1 MTLEEVQKDV
11 ESQEQQ
17 VQWVSNE
24 VERLKQQLASEKKN
38 VSDTSMELQALKL
51 ELEKSKNEAEHLK
64 LMERNFEERRF
75 TRSKPRLE
83 LEDAKSTIAELKEE
97 LAYKSSVNRSLG
109 LQLEKTIESN
119 SELLL
124 EIKDLD
130 DLLQSKEREIEELKA
145 DLQER
150 QGSQG
155 LDDEKALWLIKLA
168 ESEQKRNELEKKIL
182 TLELTR
188 SSRGFDDSIQDLRAD
203 NDMLQKEL
211 EKAETVMVS
220 TSKENMNLLSQ
231 LMDLRHQTDEKSTL
245 MQQLEQR
252 LAMVQTQSSLEV
264 QALETKASDLQATAN
279 DLREK
284 LCLSEELSQSQLD
297 SNKVFMEDL
306 ISTVEELR
314 ARNEQLEA
322 LLKSSEE
329 KCSGLVEEL
338 EVLQS
343 ELDRHE
349 KEQSLLVSQRG
360 QLKILREKIATLTEN
375 YENALEREEN
385 LEIAIKASK
394 EEHSKALANFEEQLK
409 QLEEKLHNAN
419 TESMAL
425 KAEVQ
430 KVETQ
435 AAEMRIE
442 TNVLLVAKEAAEAN
456 TSSLDAAYTELQNQ
470 YDSLLVDKEKADASL
485 SSLHAAHTELQDC
498 LKGAQHSRGE
508 AVLQLQE
515 RDFKIVELTEAL
527 NSAENQLKGACE
539 KTSELEATAAALQ
552 KELQHT
558 QDEKRLQDSHIAEFE
573 LKLAKLKE
581 DMDESRKSLSTS
593 KETIQ
598 TLQVSNSDL
607 SEMLQSAVSYKE
619 DVVSKLESTLA
630 KEVELEKR
638 LQETQQ
644 ALENLKSEKVTSE
657 KTIEELQERICQ
669 LKDGSAVSVKGKE
682 NDGDVRELHKILRT
696 QVEVLKHSMH
706 ELKLEKERAETSL
719 QKLQTANTNLSQELK
734 KWKEKV
740 KAGSEELA
748 LWKEKVKISKR
759 LSTSVE
765 EKTSQAPDFN
775 TKGAKKNMD
784 LEQKSELLKLRKQ
797 AADLRRKL
805 LEQEEEKEDFKKKL
819 LSYQK
824 EVQRKSELVNLTEK
838 RLKDKE
844 KEQRAGQRPP
854 TRHTS
859 TRRIGLMDLNG
870 EKTTIDHL
878 DKIKSLEAEL
888 NIKTVELEAIQFL
901 LKEKEGGPDRNLNV
915 QKNEATDG
923 HVNQSPEAEQQL
935 LMDVGS
941 HKTFYE
947 EVQGLQ
953 SENQRLRNLL
963 LEHKEQSKSES
974 SYTADSLERKRE
986 EEDEQC
992 AEKAHLQEELR
1003 EMKERYSQMSLQF
1016 AELQIEKEE
1025 LLVTIRTSAKM
1036 VTAGCKMKSLARG
1049 LSRHKTTEKG
1059 TMSDSELDLQ
1069 DQTPPT
1075 NQLVRRSSPSKVEVK
1090 VKAVPGTLECVASNS
1105 KQSTK
1110 SLKALEYPRLSKFCF
1125 SAEELHEEYGLSL
1138 EGKLPKEL
1146 SDKDIP
1152 NEEWLSVFK
1161 CLHKK
1166 NTKLFLN
1173 HVRDEFVDECR
1184 LLYQKHGK
1192 AVVKSG
1198 DRVEDPEAEP
1208 FVVENH
1214 GKETI
1219 GQDSSKLS
1227 TDNQEGS
1234 LEIADKVE
1242 DAEDVETLL
1251 IIADTLKKRKRQ
1263 QEEGV
1268 HHPDPKK
1275 IKIQVIGNVGHRHC
1289 AQEDLGHFDRETPLL
1304 TQFRVPHLSEDNRPA
1319 LIININDLLIV
1330 THDKR
1335 EGPSPPIVDMLHFG
1349 KVKQDD
1355 NLIHYVHYFPE
1366 WFVLGASQIVEVY
1379 VWNTSRCQDL
1389 EKRLELCLPHAHRC
1403 LNGWI
1408 AKEACS
1414 RSSWL
1419 DEQGDQML
1427 FLILGTFWKE
1437 FPQFNKDNTLLL
1449 DDKYLSLWFLDY
1461 WLAIQAQVLDWL
1473 IVSDYWLDTAVTG
1486 WFLVTG
1492 SGLSGYWSA
1501 VTGLWFWS
1509 LWLLVCC
1516 NWTLVSPVTGL
1527 VSNFLVTSLVSSFLW
1542 DHIEQL
1548 AREKN
1553 LDELEWLIRLLTTSD
1568 PYPVE
1573 DMHPIAQIYPLAQV
1587 DYTRLVR
1594 FLVLLCEEDDEDIE
1608 DDWTDMSHGMT
1619 DNDFIYLDDEDR
1631 A

>member
-1 MTLEEVQKDV
+1 MKYLVEQFKSSQKMTLEEVQKDV

-145 DLQER
+145 DLEER

-168 ESEQKRNELEKKIL
+168 ESEQKRNELEKKVL
-182 TLELTR
+182 ALESAR
-188 SSRGFDDSIQDLRAD
+188 SSRAFDDSIQDLRAD

-211 EKAETVMVS
+211 EKAETEMAS

-231 LMDLRHQTDEKSTL
+231 LMDLRHQTDEKNTL

-264 QALETKASDLQATAN
+264 QALETKVSDLQATAN

-284 LCLSEELSQSQLD
+284 LCLSEELLQSQLD

-314 ARNEQLEA
+314 ARNEQLKA

-329 KCSGLVEEL
+329 KCSGLVKEL

-375 YENALEREEN
+375 YENALERGEN
-385 LEIAIKASK
+385 LEMEIKASK
-394 EEHSKALANFEEQLK
+394 EEHCEALANFEEQLK

-419 TESMAL
+419 TESMAI
-425 KAEVQ
+425 KAELQ

-442 TNVLLVAKEAAEAN
+442 TNVLLIAKEAAEAN
-456 TSSLDAAYTELQNQ
+456 SSSLDAAYTALQNQ

-485 SSLHAAHTELQDC
+485 SSLQAAHTELQDH
-498 LKGAQHSRGE
+498 LKAAQQSRGE
-508 AVLQLQE
+508 AILQFQE

-558 QDEKRLQDSHIAEFE
+558 QDEKRLQDSHITEFE

-581 DMDESRKSLSTS
+581 DMDESRKSLSAS
-593 KETIQ
+593 KDTIQ

-630 KEVELEKR
+630 KEVELEKK

-669 LKDGSAVSVKGKE
+669 LKDGSAMSVKGKE
-682 NDGDVRELHKILRT
+682 DDGDVRELHKILRT
-696 QVEVLKHSMH
+696 QVEVLKHSLH

-748 LWKEKVKISKR
+748 LWKEKVKTSKR

-765 EKTSQAPDFN
+765 EKTSQAPDS
-775 TKGAKKNMD
+775 KGAKKNMD

-805 LEQEEEKEDFKKKL
+805 LEQEEEKEDLKKKL

-870 EKTTIDHL
+870 EKTTTDHL

-901 LKEKEGGPDRNLNV
+901 LKEKEGGPDKNLNV
-915 QKNEATDG
+915 PKNEAGDG
-923 HVNQSPEAEQQL
+923 HVNQSPEAEQRL
-935 LMDVGS
+935 EDVGS
-941 HKTFYE
+941 HKTLYD

-953 SENQRLRNLL
+953 LENQRLRNLL
-963 LEHKEQSKSES
+963 PEHKEQPNSES
-974 SYTADSLERKRE
+974 NYTADSL
-986 EEDEQC
+986 Q
-992 AEKAHLQEELR
+992 
-1003 EMKERYSQMSLQF
+1003 RY
-1016 AELQIEKEE
+1016 
-1025 LLVTIRTSAKM
+1025 
-1036 VTAGCKMKSLARG
+1036 
-1049 LSRHKTTEKG
+1049 
-1059 TMSDSELDLQ
+1059 
-1069 DQTPPT
+1069 
-1075 NQLVRRSSPSKVEVK
+1075 
-1090 VKAVPGTLECVASNS
+1090 
-1105 KQSTK
+1105 
-1110 SLKALEYPRLSKFCF
+1110 
-1125 SAEELHEEYGLSL
+1125 
-1138 EGKLPKEL
+1138 
-1146 SDKDIP
+1146 
-1152 NEEWLSVFK
+1152 
-1161 CLHKK
+1161 
-1166 NTKLFLN
+1166 
-1173 HVRDEFVDECR
+1173 
-1184 LLYQKHGK
+1184 
-1192 AVVKSG
+1192 
-1198 DRVEDPEAEP
+1198 
-1208 FVVENH
+1208 
-1214 GKETI
+1214 
-1219 GQDSSKLS
+1219 
-1227 TDNQEGS
+1227 
-1234 LEIADKVE
+1234 
-1242 DAEDVETLL
+1242 
-1251 IIADTLKKRKRQ
+1251 
-1263 QEEGV
+1263 
-1268 HHPDPKK
+1268 
-1275 IKIQVIGNVGHRHC
+1275 
-1289 AQEDLGHFDRETPLL
+1289 
-1304 TQFRVPHLSEDNRPA
+1304 
-1319 LIININDLLIV
+1319 
-1330 THDKR
+1330 
-1335 EGPSPPIVDMLHFG
+1335 
-1349 KVKQDD
+1349 
-1355 NLIHYVHYFPE
+1355 
-1366 WFVLGASQIVEVY
+1366 
-1379 VWNTSRCQDL
+1379 
-1389 EKRLELCLPHAHRC
+1389 
-1403 LNGWI
+1403 
-1408 AKEACS
+1408 
-1414 RSSWL
+1414 
-1419 DEQGDQML
+1419 
-1427 FLILGTFWKE
+1427 
-1437 FPQFNKDNTLLL
+1437 
-1449 DDKYLSLWFLDY
+1449 
-1461 WLAIQAQVLDWL
+1461 
-1473 IVSDYWLDTAVTG
+1473 
-1486 WFLVTG
+1486 
-1492 SGLSGYWSA
+1492 
-1501 VTGLWFWS
+1501 
-1509 LWLLVCC
+1509 
-1516 NWTLVSPVTGL
+1516 
-1527 VSNFLVTSLVSSFLW
+1527 
-1542 DHIEQL
+1542 DH
-1548 AREKN
+1548 
-1553 LDELEWLIRLLTTSD
+1553 
-1568 PYPVE
+1568 
-1573 DMHPIAQIYPLAQV
+1573 
-1587 DYTRLVR
+1587 
-1594 FLVLLCEEDDEDIE
+1594 
-1608 DDWTDMSHGMT
+1608 
-1619 DNDFIYLDDEDR
+1619 
-1631 A
+1631 